1 MKTQHTKQNN
11 TTNYSFLLKCMA
23 ALTAAAVATA
33 GIFAA
38 VSLNSAAATTT
49 TIAAKMAFAS
59 TFTPLFPIAFVLIG
73 LVCVLPFLFSR
84 NTTYTPSSTVTTG
97 YNTFGFYSPS
107 NSTASVYTD
116 SHHHGHQDTGSVY
129 TSSHV
134 HGHDSRV
141 HGHDSGSNVHGHD
154 SHTHGHST
162 SVYVHGHR

>member
-1 MKTQHTKQNN
+1 MKTQQTKQKD

-38 VSLNSAAATTT
+38 ISLKSAAATTT

-59 TFTPLFPIAFVLIG
+59 AFTPIFPIALVLIG

-84 NTTYTPSSTVTTG
+84 NTTYMPSRTVTTG
-97 YNTFGFYSPS
+97 YNSFGFYSPS
-107 NSTASVYTD
+107 YSTASVYTD

-134 HGHDSRV
+134 HGHDN
-141 HGHDSGSNVHGHD
+141 HVHGHD
-154 SHTHGHST
+154 SHAHGHDSNTHGHSAGG
-162 SVYVHGHR
+162 YVHGHR